1 MANPNKQNIA
11 NASAN
16 RWSDGLIALLI
27 FAAIVASA
35 IWVSGEMATGTV
47 TVWMVLVAATITAIA
62 TGFGALPFLF
72 INEIDNRWIGVGN
85 ALAAGL
91 MTGASIGLVVEGAT
105 LENTDGPVIRLVIGM
120 ILGVGLVLLAHR
132 LLSSREEEFSIGQA
146 QGANALQMLMIVG
159 VMTAHSFAEGIGV
172 GVSYGD
178 GSAFGVFISAAIAVH
193 NIPEGLA
200 ISLILI
206 PRGTTVMKSA
216 LWSMFSSLP
225 QPLMAVPAFLFV
237 LAFRPFLPVGLGL
250 AAGAMLWM
258 VYSELLPEALED
270 LPARVAYPTMI
281 VAVLGML
288 AFQYVIG

>member
-1 MANPNKQNIA
+1 MSNPTKQNIA
-11 NASAN
+11 NASTN

-27 FAAIVASA
+27 FAGIVASA
-35 IWVSGEMATGTV
+35 IWVSGQMSVGTV
-47 TVWMVLVAATITAIA
+47 TVWLVLVAATITAIA

-91 MTGASIGLVVEGAT
+91 MTGASIGLVMEGAT
-105 LENTDGPVIRLVIGM
+105 LENIDGPVIRLIIGM
-120 ILGVGLVLLAHR
+120 ILGVGLVLLTHK
-132 LLSSREEEFSIGQA
+132 LLSSREEEFSIGKA
-146 QGANALQMLMIVG
+146 QGANAVQMLMIVG

-206 PRGTTVMKSA
+206 PRGTTVMRSA

-258 VYSELLPEALED
+258 VYSELLPEALAD
-270 LPARVAYPTMI
+270 LPARLAYPTM
-281 VAVLGML
+281 VTAVLGML
-288 AFQYVIG
+288 AFQYLIG